1 MTLPARS
8 IDASSPWAIL
18 PIKSMQSAKQRL
30 RTILTTTER
39 QSLFQAMVSDVIT
52 AISQSTGLAGLA
64 IVTRDPSVRSLAR
77 HADARFIQC
86 DLDQGQSLAVAAAA
100 KTLEAEG
107 VTRMVTIPGDV
118 PLLTGAEIDSLCA
131 TLEHPQTMSLVPN
144 RDGTG
149 TNSIACS
156 LPCAIPLS
164 FGEAS
169 LHKHLTAARNRGLQT
184 RVVRL
189 PGLSLDLD
197 VCSDLVEFLKHD
209 VSTASRTFLLDSG
222 IAHRICTMPILESA
236 YNMTGTDH

>member
-1 MTLPARS
+1 VTLAART
-8 IDASSPWAIL
+8 IDGASPWAIL

-30 RTILTTTER
+30 RTILTTAER
-39 QSLFQAMVSDVIT
+39 QSLFQAMVSDVIA
-52 AISQSTGLAGLA
+52 AIGQATGLGGLA
-64 IVTRDPSVRSLAR
+64 IVTRDPSVRSLTR
-77 HADARFIQC
+77 HSDARFIQC

-107 VTRMVTIPGDV
+107 VTRVVTIPGDV
-118 PLLTGAEIDSLCA
+118 PLLTGAEIDSLCS
-131 TLEHPQTMSLVPN
+131 TLEHKRTMSLVPN

-164 FGEAS
+164 FGESS

-209 VSTASRTFLLDSG
+209 VRTASRTFLLDSG

-236 YNMTGTDH
+236 CEMTGTDY